1 MKIEVRNIDLVF
13 PYFNNPRNN
22 NNAIKPTAD
31 SISRFGFVTPI
42 MVDKNG
48 TIICGHTRYFASVQL
63 GLKQIPVIYSDMAEE
78 EAKKFRILDNKVC
91 EKSSFNEE
99 ELIAELKAMDVPENM
114 QSFFFE
120 DINSM
125 LNFNSRSIM
134 SNFEYEDYDND
145 TDSELLPSE
154 KTNSDEY
161 QSTVENESDSDIED
175 DGEDG
180 SEHSLYKPYTKDGK
194 TFIRVLCPYCENIEE
209 IEII

>member
-1 MKIEVRNIDLVF
+1 MKVEERNIDLVF

-63 GLKQIPVIYSDMAEE
+63 GLKQIPAICVDMAEE
-78 EAKKFRILDNKVC
+78 KAKKFRILDNKVC
-91 EKSSFNEE
+91 EKSLFNEE
-99 ELIAELKAMDVPENM
+99 ELIAELKAMNAPENM

-134 SNFEYEDYDND
+134 SNFEYEDDD
-145 TDSELLPSE
+145 TDSELQLSE
-154 KTNSDEY
+154 TTNSNENQD
-161 QSTVENESDSDIED
+161 TVENESNSDLEED
-175 DGEDG
+175 DEKA
-180 SEHSLYKPYTKDGK
+180 SERSLYKPYIRDGK
-194 TFIRVLCPYCENIEE
+194 TFMRVLCPYCEKIEE

>member
-1 MKIEVRNIDLVF
+1 MKVEVRNIDLVF

-31 SISRFGFVTPI
+31 SISRFGFITPI

-63 GLKQIPVIYSDMAEE
+63 GLKLIPVICADMAEE
-78 EAKKFRILDNKVC
+78 KAKKFRILDNKVC

-99 ELIAELKAMDVPENM
+99 ELIAELKAMDAPENM

-125 LNFNSRSIM
+125 LNFSSRSIM
-134 SNFEYEDYDND
+134 SNFEYEDDDND
-145 TDSELLPSE
+145 NDSELLQSE

-161 QSTVENESDSDIED
+161 QPIVENDSNSDIEE
-175 DGEDG
+175 DGEKD
-180 SEHSLYKPYTKDGK
+180 SDHSLYKPYTKDGK
-194 TFIRVLCPYCENIEE
+194 TFMRVLCPYCENIEE